1 MERKNMKRMK
11 LSGVEVDVVWSKLH
25 NWCALAEAGGQ
36 HGRHHP
42 CHHRDEE
49 ETLRMMMIVMMTMTP
64 MAMIM
69 TIMKANLQHHHCHS
83 LKDETNHNDMSE

>member
-11 LSGVEVDVVWSKLH
+11 LSGVDVDVVWSKLH

-49 ETLRMMMIVMMTMTP
+49 ETMTT
-64 MAMIM
+64 MAMLM
-69 TIMKANLQHHHCHS
+69 TIMKANI
-83 LKDETNHNDMSE
+83 

>member
-49 ETLRMMMIVMMTMTP
+49 ETMTT
-64 MAMIM
+64 MAMLM
-69 TIMKANLQHHHCHS
+69 TIMKANIQHHHCHS

>member
-1 MERKNMKRMK
+1 MKRMK
-11 LSGVEVDVVWSKLH
+11 LSGVDVDVVWSKLH

-49 ETLRMMMIVMMTMTP
+49 ETMVVVV
-64 MAMIM
+64 M
-69 TIMKANLQHHHCHS
+69 TIMTA
-83 LKDETNHNDMSE
+83 